1 MSHRPLLYVFT
12 LLLFVPLQT
21 KASFEPGLVFPET
34 NRYTCSSADVVGIV
48 QAKEV
53 LAQLLPDLSAEY
65 DQVSDYLYVN
75 HKSGYKSHHFLFT
88 LHKDNVPIYGQDI
101 TLSINEQC
109 QLFRYQYHV
118 DVSANPILNNKSG
131 ASVSSSDDA
140 IEQVKSRLK
149 KDGSSLYYL
158 ILMRKN
164 MFATF
169 SQDGQDVK
177 PSVAEEKISAQP
189 IYKWIEG
196 ELRLGY
202 NVNIPLNNPEG
213 LVETYLDSTDG
224 SLGGFYYQG
233 KLSSPTPLSN
243 PVELNWTSYGDNPAS
258 WWGSTLSKTFWQEHV
273 GNVQRSLPLKS
284 LSEPESRYIQFYSN
298 RDFHWWNH
306 GFSKDY
312 PDFWLQ
318 ANDVSRYQI
327 PAILT
332 NMQAVH
338 DGFSYAAET
347 LSYDF
352 VGKRKVAVMLT
363 DSDWRYDKYVPEFDA
378 ILIGDNKC
386 KGSVYDPSVVYH
398 EQGHALFSRLLLQ
411 GMPTKHEKAKA
422 NIAINEAFADYW
434 ASTLLSR
441 NDRWNGILANLR
453 KDVCGGNGIRNFNKP
468 EQDYFNGFEAHIG
481 AGHSKVTG
489 NYGEVVTE
497 TLLAAPL
504 HRARQDIGQNS
515 FINSDQELINRYGPN
530 PAKALAD
537 QIILE
542 AFLGLSMYQQYQET
556 AYAIYQSAKRLDPK
570 NIAAPIF
577 RKHFTNV
584 NLMPRDVEPTDRTAF
599 ASPQSRQAQIALSS
613 RRESQSGSDVTL
625 SFGDLSKV
633 TLKLAAGSKQEEWLD
648 APSVQC
654 FAFQQSNLQLNH
666 TLKDN
671 GVLQNRE
678 YNMALVGGNK
688 VTQMQAKHV
697 ASEKWMFNLANDVL
711 NDSNKKVLLRVNGN
725 HGALLE
731 LNKEGSSSPIRFE
744 QSFTHLGRYW
754 YMLND
759 TASLTKGDWG
769 FNSAAAKQA
778 DLFIVD
784 CIPEFTV
791 VLSGDRKENS
801 QLNAYARSDS
811 TPLNSVEWRIK
822 EFSDSAMSGQN
833 FSYTLPNLKKP
844 KRITLEATVN
854 LSGASRTV
862 QTIADIAA
870 VNELSSFSF
879 QVPTQVDENSS
890 VKFAIKDLTDP
901 EGTDALK
908 VEWFV
913 NDAPVGEGTAVD
925 WVAPEVESDTNFRIS
940 VKVVDLEDMGSVT
953 EKRTTTLVKH
963 INKAPV
969 VSLSGK
975 AVKQGETLSMTPT
988 VSDADNDTTD
998 LTFSWKVSLADGD
1011 RTYQGRTLTLPI
1023 DDDYPNDSIL
1033 VEVVVS
1039 DNVDQTKASATV
1051 QVIKVN
1057 KAPVV
1062 ILSGNTSGEADS
1074 WVKVDS
1080 QITDESPSDVALVW
1094 AVTPGIT
1101 WEKIGNGSIKVLMPK
1116 KSSSGLIQV
1125 SVTANDGELSGSA
1138 SHSIRWLAYQNSAP
1152 VVNIEGIQR
1161 AQFGGKV
1168 ELQAVGIDSDQW
1180 PKALSY
1186 TWTQVDNTTPV
1197 AYKVIGSRLVFD
1209 VTEDLA
1215 NTRLSFMVTASDG
1228 EKTASRRHT
1237 VDIGALPL
1245 PQIVTAPLEQTYS
1258 ESELVNIDASG
1269 SRPSRGKPLSY
1280 QWKQVSDV
1288 ELGDFDKNNS
1298 QLRFTVPE
1306 LSEDKT
1312 IEFELVVT
1320 EDGQQSSKRLVLE
1333 LKNRGPKPRP
1343 IQKPIAVEV
1352 IKNDKQKSV
1361 IEIDA
1366 TAVVELDENVEYQYY
1381 WRKVKGPEVNWI
1393 DRESKRLKVRLASE
1407 TVQKMS
1413 RSLSQNNKADLVQ
1426 MLGFEL
1432 DLTTPTQGKRT
1443 YGLEVE
1449 VKQAETSGEVVNPP
1463 TSPSPSPTGGGGGGG
1478 GSLGWVSLSALLLLR
1493 RRR

>member
-48 QAKEV
+48 QAKEI

-109 QLFRYQYHV
+109 QLFRYQYHIKAPKELTLSP
-118 DVSANPILNNKSG
+118 DSGKAIPDKFSAISSVKSE
-131 ASVSSSDDA
+131 VSSDT
-140 IEQVKSRLK
+140 QGVGVLLHWRRK
-149 KDGSSLYYL
+149 YL
-158 ILMRKN
+158 HLIDKYGQKLD
-164 MFATF
+164 F
-169 SQDGQDVK
+169 SPVND
-177 PSVAEEKISAQP
+177 SITASP
-189 IYKWIEG
+189 IY
-196 ELRLGY
+196 LLSNNALTLAY
-202 NVNIPLNNPEG
+202 HVNVPLVNPEG
-213 LVETYLDSTDG
+213 NLELLVESVG
-224 SLGGFYYQG
+224 GNIKGFYYKNQ
-233 KLSSPTPLSN
+233 LADSA
-243 PVELNWTSYGDNPAS
+243 ELTNAFDFNWSSYGS
-258 WWGSTLSKTFWQEHV
+258 LYETTKGERFWQYKLGSE
-273 GNVQRSLPLKS
+273 QKSLPLES
-284 LSEPESRYIQFYSN
+284 LTKPESKYVQFYSN
-298 RDFHWWNH
+298 SDFDWSQHQLNM
-306 GFSKDY
+306 DY
-312 PDFWLQ
+312 ATFWTN
-318 ANDVSRYQI
+318 ASEKSRYQV

-332 NMQAVH
+332 NMQAIH

-347 LSYDF
+347 LSYEF
-352 VGKRKVAVMLT
+352 VGKRKVAIVLN
-363 DSDWRYDKYVPEFDA
+363 DSWGKSDMYLPDFD
-378 ILIGDNKC
+378 LVLVGDDRC
-386 KGSVYDPSVVYH
+386 KGSTIDPAVTYH
-398 EQGHALFSRLLLQ
+398 EQGHALFARLKLQ
-411 GMPTKHEKAKA
+411 GMPTLDSKVTTT
-422 NIAINEAFADYW
+422 NGGINEAFADYW

-441 NDRWNGILANLR
+441 GSQWDGTLAKLR
-453 KDVCGGNGIRNFNKP
+453 EHLCGDGIRNINEQ
-468 EQDYFNGFEAHIG
+468 EQDYFEGYESKLTRAH
-481 AGHSKVTG
+481 AKVEG
-489 NYGEVVTE
+489 DYGVIHPE

-688 VTQMQAKHV
+688 ITQMQAKHV

-731 LNKEGSSSPIRFE
+731 LSKEGSSSPIRFE

-811 TPLNSVEWRIK
+811 TPLNNVEWRIK

-844 KRITLEATVN
+844 QRITLEATVN

-988 VSDADNDTTD
+988 VSDADNNTTD

-1023 DDDYPNDSIL
+1023 DDDYPNDSIS

-1062 ILSGNTSGEADS
+1062 TLSGKTSGEADS

-1138 SHSIRWLAYQNSAP
+1138 SHSIRWLAYLNSAP
-1152 VVNIEGIQR
+1152 IVNIEGVQR

-1186 TWTQVDNTTPV
+1186 KWTQVDNTTPV

-1209 VTEDLA
+1209 VTEELA
-1215 NTRLSFMVTASDG
+1215 NARLSFMVTASDG
-1228 EKTASRRHT
+1228 EKTASSRHT

-1343 IQKPIAVEV
+1343 VQKPIAVEV
-1352 IKNDKQKSV
+1352 VKNDKQKSV

-1407 TVQKMS
+1407 TVQQMS

-1463 TSPSPSPTGGGGGGG
+1463 TSPSPSPAGGGGGGG